1 MQLKWIVAIALAA
14 VAVQASAAEQCMAN
28 YSKEGSFFKG
38 RTFKSWAEY
47 PAVSSKDAFARTY
60 RKIVSE
66 GFKINTADK
75 EVGIISAQ
83 QNVTGSAK
91 TVPLNAVIEAK
102 GKGSRIELTFT
113 TEGGLAVGEEAV
125 QKGMCD
131 ILNAAAK

>member
-1 MQLKWIVAIALAA
+1 MQLKWIVAIGLAA
-14 VAVQASAAEQCMAN
+14 VAVQASATEQCLAN

-47 PAVSSKDAFARTY
+47 PAVSSKDAFTRVY

-91 TVPLNAVIEAK
+91 TVPLNAVVEGK

-113 TEGGLAVGEEAV
+113 TEGGLAVGEETV